1 MVNIYC
7 ERMQLDFASKLKK
20 LTRNWIFWLIV
31 ITGLAIVIR
40 SIPAW
45 TNAAWGCDFGIYYGL
60 TNSLVKSGE
69 LFNPYYGWGGSYQYF
84 PVLYA
89 VTGIGHWIS
98 GIDTLTLMSKI
109 APIFGGLSVLIFYFV
124 VYELIGDRKI
134 AILSSLFLAVLP
146 FHVYQTSHAAPLTM
160 GHFFM
165 MLSLY
170 LFIKYRQDAR
180 YLTPLFIS
188 TVLLIMSHHLTTYFY
203 LISLIFIVFF
213 ENASIKEWTL
223 HVKKDVLYIL
233 LTSGLVFSYW
243 AFIAKPVYEGFMNSG
258 FRLGPIH
265 IGSSHLLVLF
275 YVLFFSSFGI
285 IWLKRR
291 YNLFVEREKPSAR
304 SCIAKFSVTLIICF
318 IIMGVFSFIKMPWT
332 NFSFT
337 ILSIIYAIPLL
348 LIFGFG
354 VAGLRYTRFMKNG
367 GFVRGWLLAILV
379 SFTYGTVTNS
389 SVIIPDRHFEY
400 MMAPLSIIA
409 VYGLEGIFLNTN
421 HEPLLKWWRR
431 GIPHIRKPQFDLSV
445 KKRIVQKRQIIYL
458 FVVVLLVTT
467 NAVSVYPSQASL
479 LKASYEGIGN
489 EDLAAI
495 EWMDKNLDKN
505 TSIIASDHRLARMT
519 EAVGFNT
526 TRDDAIAI
534 WGAKNLTGCI
544 NELCGIGKNYSIITH
559 VVIDDVM
566 KDMIV
571 HVGADNV
578 YMTNETSQEAYEK
591 FLHQP
596 FELIYRNETID
607 PNTETATHWAEV
619 YQVNWTYIERLSLI

>member
-1 MVNIYC
+1 
-7 ERMQLDFASKLKK
+7 MQLDFISKLKK
-20 LTRNWIFWLIV
+20 LSRNWIFWLII
-31 ITGLAIVIR
+31 ITALAIFIR

-45 TNAAWGCDFGIYYGL
+45 TNAAWGADFGIYYGL
-60 TNSLVKSGE
+60 TNSLVKTGD
-69 LFNPYYGWGGSYQYF
+69 LFNPYTGWGSSYQYF

-89 VTGIGHWIS
+89 VTGIGHWIT

-170 LFIKYRQDAR
+170 LFIKYRQDAK
-180 YLTPLFIS
+180 YLVPLFIS
-188 TVLLIMSHHLTTYFY
+188 TILLIMSHHLTTYFY

-213 ENASIKEWTL
+213 ENAGIREWTT
-223 HVKKDVLYIL
+223 HVKRDALYIL
-233 LTSGLVFSYW
+233 LTSGLIFSYW
-243 AFIAKPVYEGFMNSG
+243 AFIATPVYESFMKTG
-258 FRLGPIH
+258 IRIGPLQL
-265 IGSSHLLVLF
+265 GSSLLLVLF
-275 YVLFFSSFGI
+275 YTMFFLSFGV

-291 YNLFVEREKPSAR
+291 YNLFIERKEPSTR
-304 SCIAKFSVTLIICF
+304 SSIIKFSITLTICF
-318 IIMGVFSFIKMPWT
+318 ILMGVFSIIKMPWT

-337 ILSIIYAIPLL
+337 PLSIIYSIPL
-348 LIFGFG
+348 IIMFGFG
-354 VAGLRYTRFMKNG
+354 VAGFRYTRFIKNG

-379 SFTYGTVTNS
+379 SLVYGTVTNS
-389 SVIIPDRHFEY
+389 GVILPDRHFEY

-409 VYGLEGIFLNTN
+409 VYGIGSIFLNVDR
-421 HEPLLKWWRR
+421 ESLSKRWSR
-431 GIPHIRKPQFDLSV
+431 GISHVHKPRFNLHE
-445 KKRIVQKRQIIYL
+445 KTRIVQKRQIIYL
-458 FVVVLLVTT
+458 LVVVLLVTT
-467 NAVSVYPSQASL
+467 NAVSVYPSHVS
-479 LKASYEGIGN
+479 LKASYEGITN
-489 EDLAAI
+489 EDVSVI

-505 TSIIASDHRLARMT
+505 TSIIASDHRLARMA
-519 EAVGFNT
+519 EALGFNT
-526 TRDDAIAI
+526 TIDEAIVI
-534 WGAKNLTGCI
+534 WDAKNFTGCI
-544 NELCGIGKNYSIITH
+544 NEICGIGENYSRITH

-566 KDMIV
+566 KDMVV
-571 HVGADNV
+571 HVGAGKIV

-591 FLHQP
+591 FSQQP

-607 PNTETATHWAEV
+607 PNTEIVLHWAEV

>member
-1 MVNIYC
+1 
-7 ERMQLDFASKLKK
+7 MQLDLISKLKK
-20 LTRNWIFWLIV
+20 LTKNWVFWLIV
-31 ITGLAIVIR
+31 ITALAIFIR

-60 TNSLVKSGE
+60 TNSLVKTGD
-69 LFNPYYGWGGSYQYF
+69 LFNPYYGWGSSYQYF

-89 VTGIGHWIS
+89 VTGIGHWIT
-98 GIDTLTLMSKI
+98 GIDTLALMSKI

-180 YLTPLFIS
+180 YLVPLFIS
-188 TVLLIMSHHLTTYFY
+188 TILLIMSHHLTTYFY

-223 HVKKDVLYIL
+223 HVKKDVIYIL

-243 AFIAKPVYEGFMNSG
+243 AFIATPVFESFMKSG
-258 FRLGPIH
+258 VKIGPLQLG
-265 IGSSHLLVLF
+265 SNHLLVLF
-275 YVLFFSSFGI
+275 YAMFFLSFGV

-291 YNLFVEREKPSAR
+291 YNLFWERKEPSTR
-304 SCIAKFSVTLIICF
+304 SSIVKFSITLTICF
-318 IIMGVFSFIKMPWT
+318 ILMGVFSIIKMPWT

-337 ILSIIYAIPLL
+337 PLSIIYSIPL
-348 LIFGFG
+348 IIMFGFG
-354 VAGLRYTRFMKNG
+354 VAGFRYTRFIKNG

-379 SFTYGTVTNS
+379 SLIYGTVTNS
-389 SVIIPDRHFEY
+389 GVILPDRHFEY

-409 VYGLEGIFLNTN
+409 VYGIGSIFLNVD
-421 HEPLLKWWRR
+421 HESLSKRWSR
-431 GIPHIRKPQFDLSV
+431 GILHVHKPRFNLHE
-445 KKRIVQKRQIIYL
+445 KTRIVQKRQIVYM
-458 FVVVLLVTT
+458 FVIVLLVTA
-467 NAVSVYPSQASL
+467 NAVSVYPSHVSL
-479 LKASYEGIGN
+479 NVAYEGITN
-489 EDLAAI
+489 EDMAAI
-495 EWMDKNLDKN
+495 DWMDKNLDKN

-519 EAVGFNT
+519 EAMGFNT
-526 TRDDAIAI
+526 TIDEAISI
-534 WGAKNLTGCI
+534 WVAKNLTGCI
-544 NELCGIGKNYSIITH
+544 DEICGIEKNYSKITH
-559 VVIDDVM
+559 ILIDDIM
-566 KDMIV
+566 KDVVV
-571 HVGADNV
+571 HVGEEETV

-591 FLHQP
+591 FSKQP
-596 FELIYRNETID
+596 FELLYRNETID
-607 PNTETATHWAEV
+607 PNTKMATHWAEV

>member
-1 MVNIYC
+1 MNIYC
-7 ERMQLDFASKLKK
+7 ERMQLNFASKLKK

-124 VYELIGDRKI
+124 VYELIGDRKV
-134 AILSSLFLAVLP
+134 ALLSSLFLAVLP

-180 YLTPLFIS
+180 YLIPLFIS

-213 ENASIKEWTL
+213 ENAGIREWTT
-223 HVKKDVLYIL
+223 HVKRDALYIL

-243 AFIAKPVYEGFMNSG
+243 AFIATPVYESFMKTG
-258 FRLGPIH
+258 VR
-265 IGSSHLLVLF
+265 IGSLQLGSNHLLVLF
-275 YVLFFSSFGI
+275 YAMFFLSFGV

-291 YNLFVEREKPSAR
+291 YNLFIERKEPSAR
-304 SCIAKFSVTLIICF
+304 SSIVKFFLTITLCLALMVIF
-318 IIMGVFSFIKMPWT
+318 LVMKMPWT

-337 ILSIIYAIPLL
+337 PLSIIYSIPL
-348 LIFGFG
+348 IIMFGFG
-354 VAGLRYTRFMKNG
+354 VAGFRYTKFIKNG

-379 SFTYGTVTNS
+379 SLIYGTVTNS
-389 SVIIPDRHFEY
+389 GVILPDRHFEY

-409 VYGLEGIFLNTN
+409 VYGIGSIFLNTN
-421 HEPLLKWWRR
+421 YEPLSKWWSR
-431 GIPHIRKPQFDLSV
+431 GISHVRKPRFNLHE
-445 KKRIVQKRQIIYL
+445 KTRIVQKRQIVYM
-458 FVVVLLVTT
+458 FVIVLLVTA
-467 NAVSVYPSQASL
+467 NAVSVYPAHVSL
-479 LKASYEGIGN
+479 NASYEGITN
-489 EDLAAI
+489 EDIAVI
-495 EWMDKNLDKN
+495 DWMDKNLDKN

-519 EAVGFNT
+519 ESIGFNT
-526 TRDDAIAI
+526 TIDEAIAI
-534 WGAKNLTGCI
+534 WDAKNLTGCI
-544 NELCGIGKNYSIITH
+544 NELCGIHKHYGRITH
-559 VVIDDVM
+559 VVIDDIM
-566 KDMIV
+566 KDKVV
-571 HVGADNV
+571 HVGAGLIV

-591 FLHQP
+591 FSQQP

-619 YQVNWTYIERLSLI
+619 YQVNWTILKDYL